1 MNYGTTNPRP
11 YADIIK
17 HPWWNR
23 NNKTQ
28 AYLTNALTRTFSK
41 TGTVSTNVSTKG
53 FIQQLRYY
61 FRGDDKKGQKC
72 QRATNNGVQNC
83 YDTHSSRDIFEDPTI
98 LPYYLSSKEIQGLSS
113 REKQQWDKVR
123 REYVGA
129 GTGRKPTLYRITD
142 FTFCDDL
149 GRIYNRDTNDPSG
162 RARLIYAQYDL
173 TKGSNFRNQTWIST
187 YNGYVKL
194 SAYIAVGYAGYE
206 PTIQQRLYSSLKFDI
221 HHVEEN
227 LFSVKPSTLLPLP
240 TWMHLRWVHAADHK
254 LVQNTLFEHK
264 PQHRLW

>member
-41 TGTVSTNVSTKG
+41 TGSLHS
-53 FIQQLRYY
+53 LSYY
-61 FRGDDKKGQKC
+61 FRNDDGHKC
-72 QRATNNGVQNC
+72 QSALVYGLKKYKNI
-83 YDTHSSRDIFEDPTI
+83 SSKDIFNDPTI
-98 LPYYLSSKEIQGLSS
+98 LPYYLSRKQIQDLSP
-113 REKQQWDKVR
+113 REKLQWDKVR
-123 REYVGA
+123 REYNGA
-129 GTGRKPTLYRITD
+129 RTGRKPTIYRITD

-149 GRIYNRDTNDPSG
+149 GRIYNRDTDDPKG
-162 RARLIYAQYDL
+162 ARLKFCQYKL
-173 TKGSNFRNQTWIST
+173 TRGSNFRNKTWIST
-187 YNGYVKL
+187 YEGLVEL

-240 TWMHLRWVHAADHK
+240 TWMHLRWVHSKDHD
-254 LVQNTLFEHK
+254 LVQNTLFEHR